1 MFLDQPNEPVNE
13 IVILLPPD
21 SLVTPSLYI
30 SYTVSACGVQKE
42 ETYEVEIVV

>member
-1 MFLDQPNEPVNE
+1 MFLDQPNESVNE

-30 SYTVSACGVQKE
+30 SYTVSGCGVQE
-42 ETYEVEIVV
+42 EEIYEVEIII